1 MDVERVR
8 VVVAGRIAQLDRAG
22 RWVEL
27 DADLLLRREIGRREI
42 GRLDVT
48 KPKRKIQKS
57 IKIDKMEEN

>member
-27 DADLLLRREIGRREI
+27 DADLLLRRERRREI